1 MTATARQTA
10 ENKSVQDLW
19 QAYKS
24 GGDTALPAI
33 RVALDEQIT
42 ENPQAA
48 ALVASQIIGD
58 SLDGSDSEK
67 MAIDIFKRAAA
78 CAEQHSPMTLVNMF
92 HGCSARMPEKAE
104 RVNAETRAF
113 LGQISRAA
121 PERNFIN

>member
-1 MTATARQTA
+1 MTATAPQKTD
-10 ENKSVQDLW
+10 NSSVQALW

-24 GGDTALPAI
+24 GGGAALPAI

-58 SLDGSDSEK
+58 SADGSDSEK
-67 MAIDIFKRAAA
+67 MAIDVFKRAAA
-78 CAEQHSPMTLVNMF
+78 CVQHTNPMTLVHMF
-92 HGCSARMPEKAE
+92 HGCTERMPEKAE

-113 LGQISRAA
+113 LGQISRAT
-121 PERNFIN
+121 PERKFIN